1 MTTFLPATKQII
13 LHIALIVFF
22 AMTGHV
28 APARAD
34 AALPAAK
41 LQQIGDDQYLAG
53 AFRLDRYLAG
63 FEQPLISKGAFTL
76 SPGDGLVWQN
86 REPFPD
92 VTVMTDRGIT
102 RIGDDGRRETITNG
116 AQFNQFI
123 TLISAVLSG
132 NWDALSQHFTVTE
145 RSAEMDVENS
155 VENNA
160 ETDDGTDGD
169 SASTWQIELTPIAGR
184 PIADQIAHITASG
197 REFVDHVR
205 IDKPTGDHDEITLSN
220 QTAASLPLP
229 DDIAAL
235 LAGQAQ

>member
-13 LHIALIVFF
+13 LHIALIVFL

-53 AFRLDRYLAG
+53 GFRLDRYLAG
-63 FEQPLISKGAFTL
+63 FEQPLVSQGAFTL

-102 RIGDDGRRETITNG
+102 RIGDDGRRETIANG

-145 RSAEMDVENS
+145 RSAE
-155 VENNA
+155 
-160 ETDDGTDGD
+160 TDDGTDGD
-169 SASTWQIELTPIAGR
+169 SARTWQIELTPIAGR

-197 REFVDHVR
+197 RDFVDHVR
-205 IDKPTGDHDEITLSN
+205 IDKPTGDHDVITLSN
-220 QTAASLPLP
+220 QTAVSLPLP

-235 LAGQAQ
+235 LTGQAQ

>member
-1 MTTFLPATKQII
+1 MTQFLPASKQII

-28 APARAD
+28 ASARAD
-34 AALPAAK
+34 AALPATK

-102 RIGDDGRRETITNG
+102 RIGDDGSRETIANG

-132 NWDALSQHFTVTE
+132 NWDALSQHFIVTE
-145 RSAEMDVENS
+145 RSAE
-155 VENNA
+155 
-160 ETDDGTDGD
+160 TDDATDGD

-197 REFVDHVR
+197 RDFVDHVR
-205 IDKPTGDHDEITLSN
+205 IDKPTDDHDEITLSN

-235 LAGQAQ
+235 LAGQVQ